1 MSKCKVIAVAN
12 QKGGVGKTTT
22 TENVAIGLARNGN
35 EVLIV
40 DFDPQGDL
48 TACLGW
54 KNNDAL
60 ENTVSTMLD
69 DCINDKEIRYASL
82 ILKHEEDVDVI
93 PANIELADFEMRLV
107 SVINREQ
114 VLSSCLEPL
123 RNRDDYILIDCLDVI
138 NKNTSSDIKA
148 STIILSFLKF
158 VVYIC

>member
-1 MSKCKVIAVAN
+1 MFKCTSYAVAN

-22 TENVAIGLARNGN
+22 TENVAIGLARNGK

-69 DCINDKEIRYASL
+69 DYINDKDIRYTSL
-82 ILKHEEDVDVI
+82 ILKHEEDVDAI
-93 PANIELADFEMRLV
+93 PANIELLIFRNAFC
-107 SVINREQ
+107 IGHKPGTGFKQ
-114 VLSSCLEPL
+114 LSGTIKE
-123 RNRDDYILIDCLDVI
+123 LI
-138 NKNTSSDIKA
+138 
-148 STIILSFLKF
+148 
-158 VVYIC
+158 

>member
-22 TENVAIGLARNGN
+22 TENVAIGLARNGK

-69 DCINDKEIRYASL
+69 NYINDKEIRYASL
-82 ILKHEEDVDVI
+82 ILKHEEDVDAI
-93 PANIELADFEMRLV
+93 PANIEL
-107 SVINREQ
+107 
-114 VLSSCLEPL
+114 
-123 RNRDDYILIDCLDVI
+123 LI
-138 NKNTSSDIKA
+138 
-148 STIILSFLKF
+148 F
-158 VVYIC
+158 